1 MTKGEQMHLVGTRK
15 RPLRTLTGTVA
26 GLTLLGVMCAG
37 AHHAS
42 AATTCKKYTPVTLQL
57 QWQTQAQFAG
67 YIEAGVNGYYKQQ
80 CLNVTIV
87 PAAADTVP
95 QLTVADGGKA
105 DFAVAWVPKA
115 LQSRQQGADIEEVA
129 QVFQR
134 SGTLQISFKKNP
146 KTGAAQNI
154 TSVKDL
160 KGQTVGDWG
169 YGDEYELYA
178 GLTKAGL
185 SPSSVTHVQQAFTMD
200 GFLKGD
206 MVSAQAMIYNEYA
219 LVLESINPRTGKLY
233 QPSDL
238 NVINWNK
245 VGTAM
250 LQDGIWANAKKLK
263 SKAFQNTTVKFLTA
277 AFEGWIFC
285 GKQPVK
291 CAKDTV
297 AAGQGLAP
305 VHQLWMMNQVNQ
317 LIWPSPQGIGMVNA
331 KAWNRTV
338 GIAEHTKGDA
348 IVDNSKTVLNGPP
361 KPGAYTNAYTE
372 KALAVLKKMGLDV
385 TGKKYKPI
393 TVKLTKGGLGK
404 I

>member
-1 MTKGEQMHLVGTRK
+1 MYLAGMRSR
-15 RPLRTLTGTVA
+15 RPLALISAAAALALLVALNTGVK
-26 GLTLLGVMCAG
+26 
-37 AHHAS
+37 HAS

-67 YIEAGVNGYYKQQ
+67 YIAAGDNGYYKQQ

-134 SGTLQISFKKNP
+134 SGTLQISFKRNP
-146 KTGAAQNI
+146 KTGKPQHI

-185 SPSSVTHVQQAFTMD
+185 SPSSVTHVQQAFTMN
-200 GFLKGD
+200 GFLQGD

-219 LVLESINPRTGKLY
+219 LVLESVNPRTGKLY
-233 QPSDL
+233 KPSDL

-250 LQDGIWANAKKLK
+250 LQDGIWANAKKMK
-263 SKAFQNTTVKFLTA
+263 SKSYQQMTVKFLTA
-277 AFEGWIFC
+277 AFHGWIYC
-285 GKQPVK
+285 AQQPVK
-291 CAKDTV
+291 CAQDTV
-297 AAGQGLAP
+297 AAGKGLAP

-317 LIWPSPQGIGMVNA
+317 LIWPSPQGIGIVNT

-338 GIAEHTKGDA
+338 NIAEHTKGDA
-348 IVDNSKTVLNGPP
+348 IVDNGKTVLNGPP
-361 KPGAYTNAYTE
+361 KPGAYTNTFAE
-372 KALAVLKKMGLDV
+372 QALANLKKQGLDV
-385 TGKKYKPI
+385 TGKSYKPI

>member
-1 MTKGEQMHLVGTRK
+1 MHVLGTRTR
-15 RPLRTLTGTVA
+15 RPLALVSAAAALALLVALTA
-26 GLTLLGVMCAG
+26 GVKS
-37 AHHAS
+37 AS
-42 AATTCKKYTPVTLQL
+42 AATACKKYTPVTLQL

-67 YIEAGVNGYYKQQ
+67 YIAAGDNGYYKQQ

-115 LQSRQQGADIEEVA
+115 LQSRQQGADIEDVA

-134 SGTLQISFKKNP
+134 SGTLQISFKRNP
-146 KTGAAQNI
+146 KTGKAQNI

-185 SPSSVTHVQQAFTMD
+185 SPSSVTHVQQAFTMN
-200 GFLKGD
+200 GFLAGD
-206 MVSAQAMIYNEYA
+206 IVSAQAMIYNEYA
-219 LVLESINPRTGKLY
+219 LVLESTNPKTGKLY
-233 QPSDL
+233 KPSDL

-250 LQDGIWANAKKLK
+250 LQDGIWANAKKMK
-263 SKAFQNTTVKFLTA
+263 SKSYQQMTVKFLTA
-277 AFEGWIFC
+277 AFHGWIFC
-285 GKQPVK
+285 GQQPVK
-291 CAKDTV
+291 CAQDTV
-297 AAGQGLAP
+297 AAGKGLAP

-317 LIWPSPQGIGMVNA
+317 LIWPSPQGIGIVNA

-338 GIAEHTKGDA
+338 NIAEHTKGDA
-348 IVDNSKTVLNGPP
+348 IVDNGKTVLNGPP
-361 KPGAYTNAYTE
+361 KPGAYTNTFAAQ
-372 KALAVLKKMGLDV
+372 ALANLKKAGLDV
-385 TGKKYKPI
+385 TGKSYKPI

>member
-1 MTKGEQMHLVGTRK
+1 MHLVGTRK
-15 RPLRTLTGTVA
+15 RSLYALIGAVAAFTLFVA
-26 GLTLLGVMCAG
+26 MSVG
-37 AHHAS
+37 AKSAD
-42 AATTCKKYTPVTLQL
+42 AATTCKTYTPVTLQL

-67 YIEAGVNGYYKQQ
+67 YIEAGVDGYYKQE

-87 PAAADTVP
+87 PAASDTVP

-115 LQSRQQGADIEEVA
+115 LQSRAAGADIEEVA

-146 KTGAAQNI
+146 KTGAAQNLS
-154 TSVKDL
+154 TVASL
-160 KGQTVGDWG
+160 KGTTVGDWG

-185 SPSSVTHVQQAFTMD
+185 TPSDVTHVQQAFTMD
-200 GFLKGD
+200 GFLQGD
-206 MVSAQAMIYNEYA
+206 MESAQAMIYNEYA
-219 LVLESINPRTGKLY
+219 LVLESTNPATGKLY

-250 LQDGIWANAKKLK
+250 LQDGLWVNAKKLK
-263 SKAFQNTTVKFLTA
+263 TKAFQKTTVAFLTA
-277 AFEGWIFC
+277 AFHGWIDC
-285 GKQPVK
+285 ATQPVK
-291 CAKDTV
+291 CAQDTV
-297 AAGQGLAP
+297 AAGKGLAP

-317 LIWPSPQGIGMVNA
+317 LIWPYSKGIGMVDPTT
-331 KAWNRTV
+331 WNQTV
-338 GIAEHTKGDA
+338 KVAEHTDGDTFT
-348 IVDNSKTVLNGPP
+348 DGGKTVLTKAPT
-361 KPGAYTNAYTE
+361 PGAYTNTYAAQ
-372 KALAVLKKMGLDV
+372 ALAALKKAGLNV
-385 TGKKYKPI
+385 TGKGYKPI

>member
-1 MTKGEQMHLVGTRK
+1 MLGIAAASALCMALTVGVKPT
-15 RPLRTLTGTVA
+15 
-26 GLTLLGVMCAG
+26 
-37 AHHAS
+37 S
-42 AATTCKKYTPVTLQL
+42 AATACKKYTPVTLQL

-67 YIEAGVNGYYKQQ
+67 YIEAGVDGFYRQQ

-115 LQSRQQGADIEEVA
+115 LQSRQQGADIQDVG

-146 KTGAAQNI
+146 KTGKPQHI
-154 TSVKDL
+154 TSVADL

-200 GFLKGD
+200 GFLQGD

-219 LVLESINPRTGKLY
+219 LVLESTNPATGKLY

-250 LQDGIWANAKKLK
+250 LQDGLWANAKKLK
-263 SKAFQNTTVKFLTA
+263 SKSYQQMTVKFLTA
-277 AFEGWIFC
+277 AFHGWILC
-285 GKQPVK
+285 GQQPVK

-297 AAGQGLAP
+297 AAGKGLAP

-317 LIWPSPQGIGMVNA
+317 LIWPSPQGIGLVNTQ
-331 KAWNRTV
+331 AWNRTV
-338 GIAEHTKGDA
+338 KIAEHTKGDA
-348 IVDNSKTVLNGPP
+348 IVDGGKTVLSGAP
-361 KPGAYTNAYTE
+361 KPGAYTNTYAE
-372 KALAVLKKMGLDV
+372 QALANLRKAGLDV